1 MNGIFKLGDTREL
14 ANDSK
19 SGVLPPPIDPAIA
32 RDVFA
37 RSAGVGE
44 AGTTPSCWTA
54 AVTAQFFVKYRLIH
68 ALFDV
73 YCHDSVHMWNT

>member
-54 AVTAQFFVKYRLIH
+54 AV
-68 ALFDV
+68 
-73 YCHDSVHMWNT
+73 